1 MGYYKNYENNGRNNG
16 NNNDNRGNGQEFPVE
31 VSDRDYEKNKRKSR
45 WEGKKARKQSDGDD
59 YDPRDW

>member
-1 MGYYKNYENNGRNNG
+1 MGYYKSYDNGRNNG
-16 NNNDNRGNGQEFPVE
+16 NNNVNRGTGQESILE

-45 WEGKKARKQSDGDD
+45 WEGKKARKQSGGDD